1 MLRTV
6 IHAIIPRY
14 KYRIV
19 RIFLLAHYC
28 PYKYYIGLVTLNST
42 DKQSNLE
49 MSSLLMLPMF
59 HTIGVIQD

>member
-19 RIFLLAHYC
+19 RTHYF

-49 MSSLLMLPMF
+49 MSSLLMLSMF